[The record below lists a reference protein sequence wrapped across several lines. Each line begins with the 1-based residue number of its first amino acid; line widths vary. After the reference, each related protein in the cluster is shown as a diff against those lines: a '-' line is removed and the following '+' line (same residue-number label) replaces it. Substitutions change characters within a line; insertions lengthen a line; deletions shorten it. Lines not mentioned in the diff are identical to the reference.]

1 MMDMIR
7 QLELFDPYNFKT
19 PITVIGAG
27 ATGSW
32 LTLCL
37 AKLGIENITVYDF
50 DVVESHN
57 IPNQAFRMSYYDGK
71 DKNTVDTDIGKMKV
85 ESLQSVVYDMTKTEI
100 EIKPEK
106 YTNQRLNGIVFLM
119 VDSMAER
126 KRIWETSIKMKP
138 SIKLLIEPRMGLNL
152 GRIYN
157 VIPTSLNHIKE
168 YEQTYYSDDNAEVSA
183 CGASMTVITTA
194 MSIASICARQVI
206 NFANDIELDN
216 EIIIDLMYNNFMNTQ
231 WEI

>member
-7 QLELFDPYNFKT
+7 QLELFDPYNFNT

-32 LTLCL
+32 LVLAL
-37 AKLGIENITVYDF
+37 AKLGIKDITVYDF
-50 DVVESHN
+50 DTIEAHN
-57 IPNQAFRMSYYDGK
+57 IPNQAFSISQIGQPKVDALYDEIHCATG
-71 DKNTVDTDIGKMKV
+71 
-85 ESLQSVVYDMTKTEI
+85 TEI
-100 EIKPEK
+100 KIKNEK

-168 YEQTYYSDDNAEVSA
+168 YEQTYYNDDNAEVSA

-194 MSIASICARQVI
+194 ISIASICARQVI
-206 NFANDIELDN
+206 NFANDTELDN